1 MKKVAIFVEG
11 QTEQIFVGKLIHQIY
26 GYQGIQV
33 ISDKIHGKSLF
44 IRLQEDPNADFIDYL
59 FLVVN
64 VDTDERVLSAMID
77 NAPRM
82 ANKGFCKII
91 GLRDLFPHA
100 RVDKTA
106 VINAIQNVLRGQDQA
121 DLMKLTLA
129 IMEVEAWFLAEPGL
143 FERVDAQLTAD
154 HIKAELG
161 VDLEEDDPE
170 VAYNHPAKVIK
181 DIYGLVGQLY
191 RKKAAD
197 TYKIVDSI
205 DYDTLYLDAQEK
217 GKIDSFFRFVRELEQ
232 LDPPEETNA
241 NATKGAS
248 DGA

>member
-1 MKKVAIFVEG
+1 MKKIAIFVEG

-44 IRLQEDPNADFIDYL
+44 IRLQEDPDADFVDYL

-64 VDTDERVLSAMID
+64 VDTDERVLSAMVD

-82 ANKGFCKII
+82 ADRGFCKII
-91 GLRDLFPHA
+91 GLRDLFPNA
-100 RVDKTA
+100 RADKAA
-106 VINAIQNVLRGQDQA
+106 VINAIQNVISRQEQA
-121 DLMKLTLA
+121 DLMKLILA
-129 IMEVEAWFLAEPGL
+129 IMEVEAWFLADPGL
-143 FERVDAQLTAD
+143 FERVDGQLTAE

-161 VDLEEDDPE
+161 VDLEEDPE
-170 VAYNHPAKVIK
+170 VAYAHPARVIK
-181 DIYGLVGQLY
+181 DIYGLVDLLY

-197 TYKIVDSI
+197 TYKIADSI
-205 DYDTLYLDAQEK
+205 DYDTLCLDAQEK

-232 LDPPEETNA
+232 LDLPEEA
-241 NATKGAS
+241 DADATKFSSS
-248 DGA
+248 DG